1 MPIFEYRCT
10 SCGAS
15 TEKIQ
20 RQPLEEI
27 PCPVC
32 GQKALRG
39 VSRFALAGGKMRGGG
54 CSAPPGSGF
63 S

>member
-10 SCGAS
+10 GCGAS
-15 TEKIQ
+15 SEKIQ

-32 GQKALRG
+32 GQKAVRG
-39 VSRFALAGGKMRGGG
+39 VSRFAVASSGSGSGG